1 MKLPPSKFFLHSK
14 DYEIISDFAAP
25 FVMPGAKK
33 SSSSTFTPN
42 EEALMM
48 IMSMGFTRD
57 QGIKALKATVS
68 TC

>member
-1 MKLPPSKFFLHSK
+1 MYFLVILKIFTEHQNN
-14 DYEIISDFAAP
+14 ISDFADP

-33 SSSSTFTPN
+33 STSSSFTPN

-68 TC
+68 T